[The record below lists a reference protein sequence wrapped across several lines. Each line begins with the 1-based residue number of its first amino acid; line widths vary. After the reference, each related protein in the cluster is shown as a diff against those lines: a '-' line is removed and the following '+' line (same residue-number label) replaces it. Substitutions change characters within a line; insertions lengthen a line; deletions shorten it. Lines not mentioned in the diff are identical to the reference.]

1 MSNLEMRHPEGDLLL
16 PYLDGE
22 LPARQA
28 RRVRR
33 HVEACWQCRSELD
46 ELQKSVGACV
56 RYRRDL
62 LPSLLPPPPA
72 PWSDLKR
79 EFDRLDASSEHRRFF
94 QQPVFRWAA
103 LAATAVSLIA
113 ATLTL
118 RTTVFRPNVEPVKIP
133 RPRPAPD
140 KEFPKVEDSP
150 AGPIAR
156 PDGLVPSGP
165 GGLPAALP
173 KPTPPASLADQ
184 LQAVAALHQLGAD
197 LGEPVEVTR
206 EATQVVVSGTG
217 VSPDLQN
224 KIRSALVSVPHVLVR
239 FSEPAPAPVEPVS
252 PDGNNSVPNPRAPA
266 TPNRLE
272 AQLGGRTQLESF
284 SSQVL
289 EHNEAAMTRVYAL
302 RRLAQQFPA
311 AAETQLSRED
321 LRVLRDLGREHAGVL
336 AREVSAI
343 DRAASPL
350 LLALGGPPP
359 VRPSPGQAAT
369 WQAAT
374 AELFRSAKQVETLLA
389 ALLGAAAPDTPADT
403 LPSQASAA
411 VAQFQADVQ
420 QCERLL
426 TQ

>member
-72 PWSDLKR
+72 PWSDLTR
-79 EFDRLDASSEHRRFF
+79 ELERLDASSERRPLF
-94 QQPVFRWAA
+94 QRPVFRWAA
-103 LAATAVSLIA
+103 LAATGLSLAA

-118 RTTVFRPNVEPVKIP
+118 RTTVFRSGVEPVTS
-133 RPRPAPD
+133 RSLRPAPE
-140 KEFPKVEDSP
+140 KEFPHIEDSP

-156 PDGLVPSGP
+156 TDGSEPSVRR
-165 GGLPAALP
+165 GLPAALP
-173 KPTPPASLADQ
+173 KPAAEVSFADQ

-197 LGEPVEVTR
+197 LGEPVEVSR
-206 EATQVVVSGTG
+206 EAAHIVVSGTG
-217 VSPDLQN
+217 VSTDLQN

-239 FSEPAPAPVEPVS
+239 FDEPAPAPVEPIL
-252 PDGNNSVPNPRAPA
+252 PDGNNAVPNPRAPA

-272 AQLGGRTQLESF
+272 TQLGGHTQLESF
-284 SSQVL
+284 SSQL
-289 EHNEAAMTRVYAL
+289 LDHNEAAMSRVYAL

-311 AAETQLSRED
+311 AAETQLRPED
-321 LRVLRDLGREHAGVL
+321 LRILRNLGREHAAAL
-336 AREVSAI
+336 AREVRAI
-343 DRAASPL
+343 DREASPVL
-350 LLALGGPPP
+350 SALGGSEP
-359 VRPSPGQAAT
+359 VRPSRGEAAT

-374 AELFRSAKQVETLLA
+374 DELFRSAKRVETLLA
-389 ALLGAAAPDTPADT
+389 ALLGAAAPDTPANT

-411 VAQFQADVQ
+411 VAQLQADVQ